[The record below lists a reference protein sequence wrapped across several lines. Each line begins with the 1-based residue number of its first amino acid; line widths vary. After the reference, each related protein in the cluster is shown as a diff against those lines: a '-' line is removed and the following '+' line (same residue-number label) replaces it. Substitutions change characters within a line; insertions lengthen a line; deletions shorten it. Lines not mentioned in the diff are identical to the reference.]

1 MLGSMELE
9 PVRCRSSNISR
20 SRRWRP
26 RLRLHAHSAAC
37 VAGRAAAEADQ
48 RYGSGAQQ
56 QEQQRGDVVDASVT
70 FDVGGGDSWG
80 ISVPFRP
87 KEKRSIAPIRRDDAA
102 GTVGEVMEENEGEYR
117 DNSSNSNSSCCSY
130 SRTRLDGFGVAHQ
143 LSRLIRGKREHRHVV

>member
-87 KEKRSIAPIRRDDAA
+87 KEGVGDGP
-102 GTVGEVMEENEGEYR
+102 GTVGGLTEEHEREGH
-117 DNSSNSNSSCCSY
+117 DHSSSNTSSSNSSSCCS
-130 SRTRLDGFGVAHQ
+130 RKRLGEIWDGTPTF
-143 LSRLIRGKREHRHVV
+143 SLIRGKHRRRMAC